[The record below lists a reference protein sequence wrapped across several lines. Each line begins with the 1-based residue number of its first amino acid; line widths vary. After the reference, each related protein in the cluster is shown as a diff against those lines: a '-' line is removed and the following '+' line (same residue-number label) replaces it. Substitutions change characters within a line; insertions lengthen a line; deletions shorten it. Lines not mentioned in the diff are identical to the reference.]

1 MRKDRPRNV
10 AASVRTRLM
19 NCARERG
26 EEFQLVLT
34 RYGLERFLY
43 RVSRSPHNQTF
54 VLKGALLFSLWTK
67 QTHRPT
73 KDLDLLGYGELDD
86 ERIARVF
93 REVCA
98 TQVEDDGLIFDPAT
112 VHAARMREGQNYE
125 GLRVTCMARL
135 ERARIPLQIDIGFGD
150 AITPAAL
157 EVEYPTLLD
166 YPAPKLRAYPRET
179 VVAEKY
185 QAMVVLGIANS
196 RMKDFFDLSIL
207 ARTFAFTGDTL
218 AAAIRATFERR
229 KTELPSG
236 VPLAWTPS
244 FTEDSLKAQQW
255 RGFLRKNHLSMEDID
270 LTGIGVLLQS
280 FLLPP
285 TQAIRENSTFSQN
298 WPAGGPWQ

>member
-1 MRKDRPRNV
+1 VKKSQPRNV

-26 EEFQLVLT
+26 DEFQLVLT
-34 RYGLERFLY
+34 HYGLERFLY
-43 RVSRSPHNQTF
+43 RVSRSIHGPTF
-54 VLKGALLFSLWTK
+54 VLKGALLFSLWTQ

-73 KDLDLLGYGELDD
+73 KDLDLLGCGEPDG
-86 ERIARVF
+86 ERFAQVV

-98 TQVEDDGLIFDPAT
+98 AQVEDDGLIFDPAT
-112 VHAARMREGQNYE
+112 VHAARMREDQSYE

-166 YPAPKLRAYPRET
+166 FPAPKLRAYPRET

-185 QAMVVLGIANS
+185 QAIVVLGIANS
-196 RMKDFFDLSIL
+196 RMKDFFDLWVL
-207 ARTFAFTGDTL
+207 ARTFTFTGVSL
-218 AAAIRATFERR
+218 AAAIRATFARR
-229 KTELPSG
+229 MTELPSG

-244 FTEDSLKAQQW
+244 FTEDASKMLQW
-255 RGFLRKNHLSMEDID
+255 RGFLRKSRLHAQGID
-270 LTGIGVLLQS
+270 LTGIGALLQS

-285 TQAIRENSTFSQN
+285 TQAIRVNSAFSQN
-298 WPAGGPWQ
+298 WPAGGPWH